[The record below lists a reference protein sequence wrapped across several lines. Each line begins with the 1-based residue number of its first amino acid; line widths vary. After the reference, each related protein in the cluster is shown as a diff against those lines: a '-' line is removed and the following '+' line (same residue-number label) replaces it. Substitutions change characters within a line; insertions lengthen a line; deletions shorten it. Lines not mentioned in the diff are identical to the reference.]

1 MVVVIGAVM
10 PLLLL
15 LLLLLLAVTQVDAML
30 SYFPAAVVPVG
41 GGVCCLSIC
50 C

>member
-1 MVVVIGAVM
+1 MVVVIGAVV
-10 PLLLL
+10 PL